1 MKLLISIIKVLPW
14 LIILILG
21 VWIYLSKPTQNDE
34 VVTIHHTLVQ
44 EIEAIGKMELVRYN
58 FKEIT
63 EVKKLSKE
71 YLKIFKLGPDSK
83 IALISIGEAAGCI
96 DLTKIK
102 EKDVSPM
109 GDTIFIAL
117 PAAELCYYKLDM
129 SKTRIYSLETNPLV
143 DEKEFIQSAYKSAE
157 DEIKRAALNSGILE
171 QTNQNAESI
180 LRPILEK
187 ISGKKVI
194 FTFKPSPVSLDGT
207 MKQQ

>member
-14 LIILILG
+14 LIVLILG
-21 VWIYLSKPTQNDE
+21 VWIYLSKPTQNE
-34 VVTIHHTLVQ
+34 EMIITHHTLVQ
-44 EIEAIGKMELVRYN
+44 EIEAIGKIELVRYN

-96 DLTKIK
+96 DLTKIQD
-102 EKDVSPM
+102 KDVSLA
-109 GDTIFIAL
+109 GDSIFIAL
-117 PAAELCYYKLDM
+117 PTSELCYYKLDM
-129 SKTRIYSLETNPLV
+129 SKTRIYSLETNPMV

-187 ISGKKVI
+187 LSGKKVI

-207 MKQQ
+207 KQ